1 MISSGLVA
9 ILSGLAAAIS
19 WGAGDFSG
27 GLASKRTSAFT
38 VVVLSQFVSLLFL
51 LLAALLI
58 AEEDISTADMILGA
72 LAGMC
77 GAIGLVA
84 LYSGLARGPMGVV
97 APMTAIVST
106 TVPVLFSLLS
116 EGFPGIRQL
125 LGFFSALVAMWL
137 ITRTSQDGSFR
148 IRDLNL
154 PIIAGIGFGLFF
166 IFIDRVSEHAILW
179 PLVSARTAS
188 ILLVFTLAILMRQ
201 LPVPASRQL
210 PAIALAGIF
219 DTGGNAFFAL
229 ATRMGR
235 LDAAAIMSSLYPAV
249 TVILAWIILKERLSR
264 SQWLGV
270 LLVLIAIILIAI

>member
-210 PAIALAGIF
+210 PAIALVGIF